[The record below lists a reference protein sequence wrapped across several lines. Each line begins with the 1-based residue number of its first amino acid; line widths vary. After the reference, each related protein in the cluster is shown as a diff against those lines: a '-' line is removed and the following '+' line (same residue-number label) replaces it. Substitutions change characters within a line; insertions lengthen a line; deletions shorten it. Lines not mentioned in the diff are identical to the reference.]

1 MRVLI
6 AAVAA
11 VGLLAVGCSSGDGA
25 SAAGSG
31 SDSGPPF
38 ELSAAAVQTSDVTL
52 PRSYKFEPQVIEVS
66 PATEVTWTNEDNFPH
81 NVQFLDGSDM
91 MKDLAI
97 GVSASIT
104 FDEPGDYYYECSIHP
119 QQMRGKVI
127 VTNDS

>member
-6 AAVAA
+6 AALAA
-11 VGLLAVGCSSGDGA
+11 VGLLAAGCSSGDGA
-25 SAAGSG
+25 SAADAGNG
-31 SDSGPPF
+31 DQPPF
-38 ELSAAAVQTSDVTL
+38 ELSAEPVETSDVTL
-52 PRSYKFEPQVIEVS
+52 PRSYKFEPQVIEVT

-81 NVQFLDGSDM
+81 NVQLLDGSDM
-91 MKDLAI
+91 KKDLAI

-127 VTNDS
+127 VTQ